1 VHGDKSVVDCSKIA
15 SGKFYLQISKFTCS
29 LASMPTDT
37 LPFNESSNRLRR
49 PVDDKLAALMNGEK
63 AVVRIVGPRRIGKT
77 EAVSSYARETN
88 TPILCVTIQQVP
100 RDLGAG
106 SIVLAILEREIAA
119 LIQTGSKLGKIL
131 GKTDRNKRKSETK
144 REAKAELRI
153 PGGFGSLS
161 AKVEKTRTTEAVAA
175 RQADAEIAAALHCL
189 ELAAVATNT
198 RPIVFFDEIQELL
211 VNDEA
216 GMPTVWAI
224 RNEAQHHTACR
235 YVFAGS
241 NQRLFAKLQAG
252 RQAPLLNWGSEL
264 TMPPL
269 TTAEIDAWAIPL
281 FKKGGRHISSLS
293 AATEL
298 LAGKIGEVV
307 EVCNKLWID
316 SKRED
321 VLDEGVQ
328 REAVKAVARQ
338 QATLG
343 RTTSELTSN
352 QMKVLRWIVMNPGIS
367 PYTKPAKASLKLND
381 GSVATA
387 LTTLVNKE
395 LIESY
400 GPNQFVAATPL
411 NVYASINPQLW
422 DNS

>member
-1 VHGDKSVVDCSKIA
+1 MD
-15 SGKFYLQISKFTCS
+15 
-29 LASMPTDT
+29 
-37 LPFNESSNRLRR
+37 
-49 PVDDKLAALMNGEK
+49 GEK

-77 EAVSSYARETN
+77 EVVSTYARETT

-100 RDLGAG
+100 RDLGPG
-106 SIVLAILEREIAA
+106 PIVLAILEREIAA
-119 LIQTGSKLGKIL
+119 LILTGSKLGKTL
-131 GKTDRNKRKSETK
+131 GRTDQSKIKDETK
-144 REAKAELRI
+144 REAKAELSI

-161 AKVEKTRTTEAVAA
+161 AKLEKTRTTDAASA
-175 RQADAEIAAALHCL
+175 RQADAEIAAALHRL
-189 ELAAVATNT
+189 ELAAMATNT

-211 VNDEA
+211 VNDET

-264 TMPPL
+264 TMLPL
-269 TTAEIDAWAIPL
+269 TISEIDAWAVPL
-281 FKKGGRHISSLS
+281 FKKGGRHVSSVS

-307 EVCNKLWID
+307 EVCTKLWID
-316 SKRED
+316 SKKGD
-321 VLDEGVQ
+321 VLDENVQ
-328 REAVKAVARQ
+328 REAVKAVAKQ

-343 RTTSELTSN
+343 RTTSELTSI

-367 PYTKPAKASLKLND
+367 PYTKPAKATLELND
-381 GSVATA
+381 GTVATA

-400 GPNQFVAATPL
+400 GPNRFVAATPL

-422 DNS
+422 DKS

>member
-1 VHGDKSVVDCSKIA
+1 MAI
-15 SGKFYLQISKFTCS
+15 
-29 LASMPTDT
+29 DT
-37 LPFNESSNRLRR
+37 SPFNQSSNRLRR
-49 PVDDKLAALMNGEK
+49 PVDDKLAALMDGEK

-77 EAVSSYARETN
+77 EVVSTYARETT

-100 RDLGAG
+100 RDLGPG
-106 SIVLAILEREIAA
+106 PIVLAILEREIAA
-119 LIQTGSKLGKIL
+119 LILTGSKLGKTL
-131 GKTDRNKRKSETK
+131 GRTDQSKIKDETK
-144 REAKAELRI
+144 REAKAELSI

-161 AKVEKTRTTEAVAA
+161 AKLEKTRTTDAASA
-175 RQADAEIAAALHCL
+175 RQADAEIAAALHRL
-189 ELAAVATNT
+189 ELAAMATNT

-211 VNDEA
+211 VNDET

-264 TMPPL
+264 TMLPL
-269 TTAEIDAWAIPL
+269 TISEIDAWAVPL
-281 FKKGGRHISSLS
+281 FKKGGRHVSSVS

-307 EVCNKLWID
+307 EVCTKLWID
-316 SKRED
+316 SKKGD
-321 VLDEGVQ
+321 VLDENVQ
-328 REAVKAVARQ
+328 REAVKAVAKQ

-343 RTTSELTSN
+343 RTTSELTSI

-367 PYTKPAKASLKLND
+367 PYTKPAKATLELND
-381 GSVATA
+381 GTVATA

-400 GPNQFVAATPL
+400 GPNRFVAATPL

-422 DNS
+422 DKI

>member
-1 VHGDKSVVDCSKIA
+1 MA
-15 SGKFYLQISKFTCS
+15 
-29 LASMPTDT
+29 ADT
-37 LPFNESSNRLRR
+37 PPFNQSSNRLLR
-49 PVDDKLAALMNGEK
+49 PVDAKLADLMDGEK

-77 EAVSSYARETN
+77 EVVSSYARETKA
-88 TPILCVTIQQVP
+88 PILCVTIQQVP

-106 SIVLAILEREIAA
+106 AIVLAILGREIAS
-119 LIQTGSKLGKIL
+119 LIQTGTKLGKTL
-131 GKTDRNKRKSETK
+131 AKADSDKSKNETK
-144 REAKAELRI
+144 REAKAELSI

-161 AKVEKTRTTEAVAA
+161 AKVEKTRTIESASA
-175 RQADAEIAAALHCL
+175 RQADAEIAAVLHRL
-189 ELAAVATNT
+189 ELAAMASNT

-269 TTAEIDAWAIPL
+269 TIAEIDAWAVPL

-307 EVCNKLWID
+307 EVCTKLWID
-316 SKRED
+316 SKKDD
-321 VLDEGVQ
+321 VLDESVQ

-338 QATLG
+338 LAPLG
-343 RTTSELTSN
+343 RTTSELTRI
-352 QMKVLRWIVMNPGIS
+352 QMKVLRWILMNPGIS
-367 PYTKPAKASLKLND
+367 PYTKPAKASLELND
-381 GSVATA
+381 GTVATA

-422 DNS
+422 DKS

>member
-1 VHGDKSVVDCSKIA
+1 
-15 SGKFYLQISKFTCS
+15 LQNSKFTCH
-29 LASMPTDT
+29 LASMPTDSS
-37 LPFNESSNRLRR
+37 PFNQSSNRLRR
-49 PVDDKLAALMNGEK
+49 PVDDKLAALMDGEK

-77 EAVSSYARETN
+77 EVVSSYARETK

-106 SIVLAILEREIAA
+106 PIVLAILDREITA
-119 LIQTGSKLGKIL
+119 LIQTGSKLGKTL
-131 GKTDRNKRKSETK
+131 AKKDRDKSKSETS
-144 REAKAELRI
+144 REAKAELSI

-161 AKVEKTRTTEAVAA
+161 AKAGQRRTTEAASA
-175 RQADAEIAAALHCL
+175 GEADTEIAATLHRL
-189 ELAAVATNT
+189 ELAAMATDT

-241 NQRLFAKLQAG
+241 NQRLFAKLQDG

-264 TMPPL
+264 AMSPL
-269 TTAEIDAWAIPL
+269 TIAEIDAWAIPL
-281 FKKGGRHISSLS
+281 FKKGGRYISTLS

-298 LAGKIGEVV
+298 LAGKIGEVA
-307 EVCNKLWID
+307 EVCTKLWID
-316 SKRED
+316 SKKED

-328 REAVKAVARQ
+328 REAVRAVARKL
-338 QATLG
+338 ATLG
-343 RTTSELTSN
+343 RTTSELTSI
-352 QMKVLRWIVMNPGIS
+352 QMKVLRWIVMNPNVS
-367 PYTKPAKASLKLND
+367 PFTKPAKAFLGLND
-381 GSVATA
+381 GTVATA

-400 GPNQFVAATPL
+400 SPNQFVAATPL
-411 NVYASINPQLW
+411 NVFASINPELW
-422 DNS
+422 DRS

>member
-1 VHGDKSVVDCSKIA
+1 
-15 SGKFYLQISKFTCS
+15 
-29 LASMPTDT
+29 MPANTS
-37 LPFNESSNRLRR
+37 PFNESSNRLRR
-49 PVDDKLAALMNGEK
+49 PVDDKLAALMDGEK
-63 AVVRIVGPRRIGKT
+63 AVARIVGPRRIGKT
-77 EAVSSYARETN
+77 EVVSSYARETK

-100 RDLGAG
+100 RDMG
-106 SIVLAILEREIAA
+106 SGWIVLAILEREIAA
-119 LIQTGSKLGKIL
+119 LIQTGSKLGRIL
-131 GKTDRNKRKSETK
+131 QKKDQGRIKSETK
-144 REAKAELRI
+144 QEAKAELSI
-153 PGGFGSLS
+153 PGGLGSLS
-161 AKVEKTRTTEAVAA
+161 AKVEKTRTAEAASA
-175 RQADAEIAAALHCL
+175 RQADAEIASALHRL
-189 ELAAVATNT
+189 ELAAMATNT

-211 VNDEA
+211 VNDDA

-269 TTAEIDAWAIPL
+269 TTAEIDAWAVPL

-307 EVCNKLWID
+307 EVCTKLWID
-316 SKRED
+316 SKRDD

-328 REAVKAVARQ
+328 RDAVKAVARQ
-338 QATLG
+338 LATLG
-343 RTTSELTSN
+343 RTTSELTRI
-352 QMKVLRWIVMNPGIS
+352 QMKVLRWIVMNPGVS
-367 PYTKPAKASLKLND
+367 PYTKPAKESLELND
-381 GSVATA
+381 GTVATA
-387 LTTLVNKE
+387 LVTLINKE

-422 DNS
+422 VRR